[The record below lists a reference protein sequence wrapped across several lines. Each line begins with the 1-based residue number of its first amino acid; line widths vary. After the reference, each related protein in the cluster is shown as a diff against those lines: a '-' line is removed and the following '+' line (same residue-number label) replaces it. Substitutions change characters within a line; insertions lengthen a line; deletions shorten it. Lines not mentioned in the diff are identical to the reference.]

1 MRICCFGASVTAQKE
16 GYVFYLGKLIPEED
30 TIIQLGFGSQHLYPA
45 GVCHLEKV
53 VEEQPNLC
61 LVEWFVTGYNSQNQ
75 TTIDSINTIV
85 YKLSEINC
93 KIVFLFLP
101 KENSKDRMGFYNFI
115 KNYLDKINISYID
128 LNPTFN
134 NLDLILRDGT
144 HTNSDGGK
152 LYAEEIYKQI
162 KKLEIKRP
170 IKIEKNKYC
179 TLKILKVNKIIN
191 NKIKLKG
198 NATILCFSLIIG
210 PESGYINL
218 LEHNKKLLLWDQW
231 CHYKRPSTNINNIKV
246 SNQLTIEILNE
257 KVDYSKC
264 RREFNPENVKFNL
277 NIKNIYYYDGEINIV
292 EYN

>member
-1 MRICCFGASVTAQKE
+1 MKICCFGASVTAQKE
-16 GYVFYLGKLIPEED
+16 GYVFYLGKLMPKD
-30 TIIQLGFGSQHLYPA
+30 TIIQLGYGAQHIHPA

-53 VEEQPNLC
+53 VEKQPNLC
-61 LVEWFVTGYNSQNQ
+61 FVEWFVTGYQAQNQ

-101 KENSKDRMGFYNFI
+101 KKNSKNRMGFYNFI

-134 NLDLILRDGT
+134 NLDLILRDSV
-144 HTNSDGGK
+144 HTNSEGGK
-152 LYAEEIYKQI
+152 QYAEEIYKQI
-162 KKLEIKRP
+162 KKLDIKTP

-179 TLKILKVNKIIN
+179 TLKILEINKIVK
-191 NKIKLKG
+191 NKIKLNG

-218 LEHNKKLLLWDQW
+218 LEHNKKLCLWDKY
-231 CHYKRPSTNINNIKV
+231 CHYERQTTNINNIKV
-246 SNQLTIEILNE
+246 SNELTIEVLRE
-257 KVDYSKC
+257 KVDYSTC

-277 NIKNIYYYDGEINIV
+277 NIKNIYYYDGELNLT
-292 EYN
+292 ECN